1 MPESSRPSQP
11 PIAVIGLSTLVPG
24 SADVAG
30 FWRDLVHARDLIR
43 DVPETHWLVS
53 DHYSSD
59 PTAPD
64 KTYGKRGAFMSPVAF
79 DPLAFGTP
87 PSTIDA
93 TDTAQLLSLIAAE
106 RVLRDACGEQ
116 GPSETL
122 RERTGIIL
130 GASPT
135 ELAFRMSFRSQR
147 PTWRRVMLAGGVD
160 EHKADELCDAI
171 SASYPVWKESSFPG
185 MLTNVIAGRVARHFD
200 LHGSNYTTDAACAS
214 SLSAM
219 SAAIDE
225 LTLGRADMMITGGVD
240 PLCDAFGFTCFSK
253 TPALSPSGECRP
265 FSAEA
270 DGTLLGEAVA
280 MVMLKRLA
288 DAERDGDRVYAVIRG
303 VGTSSDGRGS
313 SIYAPAVAGQVR
325 ALHRAYASAGYSP
338 ATVELIEAHG
348 TGTKAGD
355 TAEVTALQE
364 VFGTGDPAD
373 IARCALGSVKSQIG
387 HTRTAAGA
395 VGLAKAALAL
405 HHKILPPTLKADRA
419 DPALELEKGPFYLST
434 RTRPWIRG
442 SEHPRRAS
450 VSSFGFGG
458 TNFHVTLEEHRTE
471 ESAPAVDAYTRTA
484 PSELVLLGAESGPA
498 LVAALDAL
506 TADTAPLHDLAR
518 RTQLAFEA
526 AAKHRL
532 CLVARDEDELRAQAS
547 DARRRISAEPQSG
560 FHTPAGM
567 RYACGAAS
575 TDKIAL
581 LFPGQGSQYPDMG
594 IDVVLHQ
601 PRALA
606 AWDAVADFAI
616 DGRPLHRSVFP
627 PPVADQ
633 AAEREHAER
642 LKATECA
649 QPALAAHALMIQ
661 EILGA
666 VGFVPDCVAGHS
678 FGELSA
684 LHAAGV
690 YDDATLMSL
699 ARARGELLRD
709 ASKVSGAML
718 AVTAS
723 SKEADD
729 LVRGIRRAWVANY
742 NSPTQHVISGAESAI
757 AKVEQ
762 RALEQQ
768 LPTQR
773 LAVSCAFHSPLLQ
786 SATSGWRPTLEQH
799 DFTAPRL
806 PVYGNADAKPYPDT
820 APEIRTVLR
829 DHVTS
834 SVRFAEMILAMHD
847 DGVRTFVEA
856 GPGTVLTGLVGRI
869 LADRPHVALSADQT
883 RGSGLTALHRVLGA
897 LAVAGRPLDFA
908 PLWAAFTSS
917 TPSPSSTRTGMTI
930 PISGPN
936 PDVGHREKTPAAPAV
951 RESAAGFRQAGPPT
965 TPTAP
970 VAAVHQAPP
979 PTPAAVTQAPPP
991 ALVQAALPPAAVAPY
1006 AAPEPVTQYPAPA
1019 PVAQYAPTAPVAQY
1033 AAPAPVAPAA
1043 PVPAPVPV
1051 PAQQTPAVPVRTYE
1065 APVAEATTHDVT
1077 SSGSTWSPVTSSGA
1091 WLHAFLEVQRQ
1102 ASDAHSAYQST
1113 TSASHASYLDLART
1127 SLDGLMAWQPGAEPR
1142 AVAAPAPA
1150 PAPALM
1156 PAPAPLAPA
1165 PQALEARP
1173 HTPREISPAPAAV
1186 TQYPPTPVTQARP
1199 PVPAAQVAP
1208 AQPRPP
1214 AQPAAVHAAPALRQI
1229 PAPTAAPAPALTS
1242 APAPAPVAAP
1252 AAPAQ
1257 ESGADVALA
1266 IVAELTGYPV
1276 EMLTPDMDLEVDLG
1290 VDSIKRVQILTRL
1303 RDHFPDEANVDPADL
1318 ARLRTIAAIADK
1330 ITSLR
1335 APNGATPQ
1343 TRALASVPAP
1353 ALAPLPESASAPAQE
1368 SGADVALAIVAELTG
1383 YPVEM
1388 LTPDM
1393 DLEVDL
1399 GVDSIKRV
1407 QILTRLRDHFPD
1419 EANVDPAD
1427 LARLRTIAAIA
1438 DKITS
1443 LRAPD
1448 VATPQT
1454 PAPVAPAAPAA
1465 RAQEQIPAQAKHAAP
1480 QLTVLR
1486 TGTTLVPTEAANG
1499 GPLKG
1504 LREQPLLITDDGT
1517 GVAECLAETLRRE
1530 GIKVSVT
1537 DRVTEDSTAV
1547 IVLAGLREIDPEQDP
1562 DAPTRE
1568 VFTTLHTIAEAMER
1582 RGGVLVVVQDTGG
1595 AFGTSGIRGRE
1606 GCAGIAAL
1614 ARTAANEWAHASIK
1628 TIDIERAARAPQDLA
1643 QAIATELLHGD
1654 DTTDVALTA
1663 DGSRALLRGT
1673 TETLGTPRP
1682 LDLGPDPVIVVTGGA
1697 RGITASC
1704 LIALAGAHRPKFL
1717 LLGRTRPV
1725 DEDDELRGAADETAI
1740 RKVLSNRRDENTGA
1754 TPTLAELAV
1763 ASGRVLASREIR
1775 TTLDLLAVAG
1785 AETRYVTADATD
1797 RERVFEALAEVRR
1810 DWGPITGIIHAA
1822 GVIADSNISDKTQAQ
1837 FTSVYDTK
1845 VRGFRTL
1852 LELTDNDPV
1861 RLVCAF
1867 SSVSARLGTAGQSDY
1882 AAANQAMEQI
1892 TATEAAH
1899 RPECTVRAVA
1909 WGPWAA
1915 GMVSP
1920 AHAEHFRRLGVP
1932 LLEESAGVQAF
1943 MTELEQSG
1951 PACVSIAA
1959 GAAGPAVGTDHGG
1972 VTEILVGADTHPYL
1986 VDHSIAGRPVVPVA
2000 LVLEWFA
2007 RAARTALPDQDSVL
2021 VRDLRVLRAVA
2032 LDKFGVEETRLRVHA
2047 RPDATQPDAPLRL
2060 ELKSADG
2067 ALHYAAL
2074 AGPGEVA
2081 TLTAPAAEPVDESFE
2096 VHPGS
2101 AVYDGAM
2108 LFHGPLFHAITT
2120 INGLSSAGATCD
2132 LVGLRQLGWA
2142 HDAWQTDPLVLDGAL
2157 QAACLWV
2164 LSSASVQS
2172 LPMGVREVRVLST
2185 GAVDTPV
2192 KCTVHSVMQGT
2203 DNAICDIWLTTE
2215 HEGAE
2220 RVLGVLAGVEM
2231 VYRPDL
2237 SSPQRTAA
2245 LISTDA

>member
-1 MPESSRPSQP
+1 MNSSDSHIARSPVPESSRPSQP
-11 PIAVIGLSTLVPG
+11 PIAVVGLSTLLPG
-24 SADVAG
+24 SSDAGG
-30 FWRDLVHARDLIR
+30 FWRDVVHARDLIR
-43 DVPETHWLVS
+43 DVPDTHWLVS

-93 TDTAQLLSLIAAE
+93 TDTAQLLSLVAAE
-106 RVLRDACGEQ
+106 RVLRDACGDD
-116 GPSETL
+116 GPSETM

-147 PTWRRVMLAGGVD
+147 PTWRRVMLARGVP
-160 EHKADELCDAI
+160 EAKADELCEAI
-171 SASYPVWKESSFPG
+171 AASYPVWKESSFPG

-265 FSAEA
+265 FSVDA

-288 DAERDGDRVYAVIRG
+288 DAERDGDRIYAVIRG

-325 ALHRAYASAGYSP
+325 ALRRAYASAGYSP

-364 VFGTGDPAD
+364 VFGSGDPAD

-405 HHKILPPTLKADRA
+405 HHRILPPTIKADRT
-419 DPALELEKGPFYLST
+419 DPALEMEKGPFYLST

-442 SEHPRRAS
+442 DDHPRRAS

-458 TNFHVTLEEHRTE
+458 TNFHVTLEEHRTAE
-471 ESAPAVDAYTRTA
+471 TAPAGERYTRSA
-484 PSELVLLGAESGPA
+484 PSELLLLSAESGPA

-506 TADTAPLHDLAR
+506 AADTAPPADLAR
-518 RTQLAFEA
+518 RTQLAFDA
-526 AAKHRL
+526 AATHRL
-532 CLVARDEDELRAQAS
+532 CLVVRDEEDLRAQAA
-547 DARRRISAEPQSG
+547 DARRRIAADARAA
-560 FHTPAGM
+560 FHTPGGA
-567 RYACGAAS
+567 RYACGPAS

-581 LFPGQGSQYPDMG
+581 LFPGQGSQYPEMG
-594 IDVVLHQ
+594 MDVVMHQ
-601 PRALA
+601 PLALA
-606 AWDAVADFAI
+606 AWDRLAGFEI
-616 DGRPLHRSVFP
+616 DGHPLHRLVFP
-627 PPVADQ
+627 PPAVDQ
-633 AAEREHAER
+633 AGERAQAER

-649 QPALAAHALMIQ
+649 QPALAAHALAMR

-666 VGFVPDCVAGHS
+666 VGFEPDCVAGHS

-690 YDDATLMSL
+690 YDDDTLMAL

-709 ASKVSGAML
+709 AGKVSGAML

-723 SKEADD
+723 AKEADD

-742 NSPTQHVISGAESAI
+742 NSPTQHVVSGAESAI
-757 AKVEQ
+757 AKVEK
-762 RALEQQ
+762 RASEQGLE
-768 LPTQR
+768 TRR
-773 LAVSCAFHSPLLQ
+773 LAVSCAFHSPLIQ
-786 SATSGWRPTLEQH
+786 SATTGWRPTLERYE
-799 DFTAPRL
+799 FATPRMA
-806 PVYGNADAKPYPDT
+806 VYGNADARPYPDK
-820 APEIRTVLR
+820 ASAIRTVLH

-834 SVRFAEMILAMHD
+834 SVRFADMILAMHD

-869 LADRPHVALSADQT
+869 LADRPHLALSADQN
-883 RGSGLTALHRVLGA
+883 RGSGLAALHRVLGA

-908 PLWAAFTSS
+908 PLWASFTSS
-917 TPSPSSTRTGMTI
+917 TPSPSLTRTGMTI

-936 PDVGHREKTPAAPAV
+936 PEVGHRESTPAVPVAQQSGTGFQPAV
-951 RESAAGFRQAGPPT
+951 APT
-965 TPTAP
+965 SPAPP
-970 VAAVHQAPP
+970 VAAARPMPPAPS
-979 PTPAAVTQAPPP
+979 AVTQAAPP
-991 ALVQAALPPAAVAPY
+991 ARVQAAPPV
-1006 AAPEPVTQYPAPA
+1006 APA
-1019 PVAQYAPTAPVAQY
+1019 PVAAPTAASAPVAAAAPAQY
-1033 AAPAPVAPAA
+1033 AAPAPAY
-1043 PVPAPVPV
+1043 VPAPVPV
-1051 PAQQTPAVPVRTYE
+1051 QTAPAVPVRYDPP
-1065 APVAEATTHDVT
+1065 AAEPTAHDVT
-1077 SSGSTWSPVTSSGA
+1077 SSGSTWSPVTASGA

-1102 ASDAHSAYQST
+1102 AGDAHSAYQST
-1113 TSASHASYLDLART
+1113 TSASHASYLDLAKT
-1127 SLDGLMAWQPGAEPR
+1127 SLDALMAWRPGAEPR
-1142 AVAAPAPA
+1142 AAAAPMPAPVEMPAPVAPGPRALEARPPALEISPAPPTPTAYQAPAPVTQAPPPAPAAPVAAAPVAPVVHQSVVQAPPAMAQIPAPTQAPALAAAPAPA
-1150 PAPALM
+1150 PAA
-1156 PAPAPLAPA
+1156 APVP
-1165 PQALEARP
+1165 
-1173 HTPREISPAPAAV
+1173 TPAA
-1186 TQYPPTPVTQARP
+1186 
-1199 PVPAAQVAP
+1199 
-1208 AQPRPP
+1208 
-1214 AQPAAVHAAPALRQI
+1214 
-1229 PAPTAAPAPALTS
+1229 
-1242 APAPAPVAAP
+1242 APAPAPV
-1252 AAPAQ
+1252 Q

-1276 EMLTPDMDLEVDLG
+1276 EMLTPEMDLEVDLG

-1303 RDHFPDEANVDPADL
+1303 RDHFPGEADVDPADL
-1318 ARLRTIAAIADK
+1318 ARLRTIAEIAEK

-1335 APNGATPQ
+1335 TPGGAGAQAPARTQ
-1343 TRALASVPAP
+1343 ALVPAP
-1353 ALAPLPESASAPAQE
+1353 AQAAAPAPVQE

-1388 LTPDM
+1388 LTPEM

-1407 QILTRLRDHFPD
+1407 QILTRLRDHFPG
-1419 EANVDPAD
+1419 EADVDPAD
-1427 LARLRTIAAIA
+1427 LARLRTIAEIA
-1438 DKITS
+1438 EKITS
-1443 LRAPD
+1443 LRTPDAGPAQPQAP
-1448 VATPQT
+1448 V
-1454 PAPVAPAAPAA
+1454 VAPAAPAA
-1465 RAQEQIPAQAKHAAP
+1465 RTQEQIPAQSKHEAP
-1480 QLTVLR
+1480 QFTVLR
-1486 TGTTLVPTEAANG
+1486 TGTALVPVEAAAG
-1499 GPLKG
+1499 SALKG

-1530 GIKVSVT
+1530 GIKASVT

-1547 IVLAGLREIDPEQDP
+1547 ISLAGLRGIDPEQDP

-1568 VFTTLHTIAEAMER
+1568 VFTTLRTIASAMDR

-1595 AFGTSGIRGRE
+1595 AFGTSGVRGRE

-1628 TIDIERAARAPQDLA
+1628 TIDIDRAGRAPQDIA
-1643 QAIATELLHGD
+1643 QAIAAELLHGD
-1654 DTTDVALTA
+1654 DVTDVALAA
-1663 DGSRALLRGT
+1663 DGSRALLRGS
-1673 TETLGTPRP
+1673 TEPTAAPRP
-1682 LDLGPDPVIVVTGGA
+1682 LDLGPDPVVVVTGGA

-1704 LIALAGAHRPKFL
+1704 LFALARAHRPKFL

-1740 RKVLSNRRDENTGA
+1740 RQILGSRRDEHTGA

-1775 TTLDLLAVAG
+1775 GTLDELAVAG

-1797 RERVFEALAEVRR
+1797 RERVAEALAEVRR

-1822 GVIADSNISDKTQAQ
+1822 GVIADSNISAKTEAQ
-1837 FTSVYDTK
+1837 FTTVYDTK

-1852 LELTDNDPV
+1852 LDLTADDPV

-1867 SSVSARLGTAGQSDY
+1867 SSVSARLGTAGQCDY

-1892 TATEAAH
+1892 TATEAVH
-1899 RPECTVRAVA
+1899 RPGTTVKAVA

-1932 LLEESAGVQAF
+1932 LLEEAAGVKAF
-1943 MTELEQSG
+1943 MTELEQPA

-1959 GAAGPAVGTDHGG
+1959 GTAAPAGDPADQPD
-1972 VTEILVGADTHPYL
+1972 VTEIVVGADTHPYL
-1986 VDHSIAGRPVVPVA
+1986 IDHSIAGRPVVPVA

-2007 RAARTALPDQDSVL
+2007 AAARNALPDNGSVL
-2021 VRDLRVLRAVA
+2021 VRDLRVLRTIA
-2032 LDKFGVEETRLRVHA
+2032 LDRFGTEQTRLRVHV
-2047 RPDATQPDAPLRL
+2047 RPDGTHPDTTLRL
-2060 ELKSADG
+2060 ELKSPDG
-2067 ALHYAAL
+2067 ALHYSAL
-2074 AGPGEVA
+2074 AGPGEA
-2081 TLTAPAAEPVDESFE
+2081 AKLTAPAAEPVDENFE

-2108 LFHGPLFHAITT
+2108 LFHGPSFHAIDSIT
-2120 INGLSSAGATCD
+2120 GLNSTGATCD
-2132 LVGLRQLGWA
+2132 LIGARQRGWA
-2142 HDAWQTDPLVLDGAL
+2142 QDTWQTDPLVMDGAL

-2172 LPMGVREVRVLST
+2172 LPMGIREVRVVST
-2185 GAVDTPV
+2185 GAVTAPV
-2192 KCTVHSVMQGT
+2192 KCTVRSVKQGT
-2203 DNAICDIWLTTE
+2203 DDAVCDIWLTTE
-2215 HEGAE
+2215 QGGTEQVLA
-2220 RVLGVLAGVEM
+2220 VLGGVEM
-2231 VYRPDL
+2231 IYRPDL
-2237 SSPQRTAA
+2237 STATRPA

>member
-11 PIAVIGLSTLVPG
+11 PIAVVGLSTLLPG
-24 SADVAG
+24 SSDVGG
-30 FWRDLVHARDLIR
+30 FWRDVVNARDLIR

-106 RVLRDACGEQ
+106 HVLRDACGDQ

-147 PTWRRVMLAGGVD
+147 PTWRRVMLARGVA
-160 EHKADELCDAI
+160 EPKADELCDAI
-171 SASYPVWKESSFPG
+171 AASYPVWKESSFPG

-265 FSAEA
+265 FSADA

-288 DAERDGDRVYAVIRG
+288 DAERDGDRIYAVIRG

-325 ALHRAYASAGYSP
+325 ALRRAYASAGYSH

-364 VFGTGDPAD
+364 VFGSGDPAD

-405 HHKILPPTLKADRA
+405 HHKILPPTLKADRT

-434 RTRPWIRG
+434 RTRPWIRDTD
-442 SEHPRRAS
+442 HPRRAS

-458 TNFHVTLEEHRTE
+458 TNFHVTLEEHRTAE
-471 ESAPAVDAYTRTA
+471 PAAAGREYTRSA
-484 PSELVLLGAESGPA
+484 PSELVLLSAESGPA
-498 LVAALDAL
+498 LVTALDAL
-506 TADTAPLHDLAR
+506 SADTAPPADLAR
-518 RTQLAFEA
+518 RTQLAFDA
-526 AAKHRL
+526 AAAHRL
-532 CLVARDEDELRAQAS
+532 CLVVRDEDDLRAQAA
-547 DARRRISAEPQSG
+547 DARERISAEPQTA
-560 FHTPAGM
+560 FHTPTGV
-567 RYACGAAS
+567 RYACGPAAA
-575 TDKIAL
+575 DKIAL

-594 IDVVLHQ
+594 SDVVLHQ
-601 PRALA
+601 PHALA
-606 AWDAVADFAI
+606 AWDRLAGFEV
-616 DGRPLHRSVFP
+616 DGYPLYRTVFP
-627 PPVADQ
+627 PPVVDQ
-633 AAEREHAER
+633 AQERAQTER

-649 QPALAAHALMIQ
+649 QPALAAHALMIGS
-661 EILGA
+661 ILGA
-666 VGFVPDCVAGHS
+666 VGFEPDCVAGHS
-678 FGELSA
+678 FGELAA

-690 YDDATLMSL
+690 YDDDTLMAL

-718 AVTAS
+718 AVTATA
-723 SKEADD
+723 KEADD

-742 NSPTQHVISGAESAI
+742 NSPTQHVVSGAESAI
-757 AKVEQ
+757 VKVEK
-762 RALEQQ
+762 RAAEQQ
-768 LPTQR
+768 LTTQR

-786 SATSGWRPTLEQH
+786 SATTGWRPTLEQH
-799 DFTAPRL
+799 EFAAPKL
-806 PVYGNADAKPYPDT
+806 PVYGNADAKPYPGT
-820 APEIRTVLR
+820 APEIRTVLH

-834 SVRFAEMILAMHD
+834 SVRFAEMILAMYQ

-869 LADRPHVALSADQT
+869 LADRPHVALSADHT

-908 PLWAAFTSS
+908 PLWASFTSS

-936 PDVGHREKTPAAPAV
+936 PDVGHRESTPAAPAM
-951 RESAAGFRQAGPPT
+951 REPGTGFVPAAPT
-965 TPTAP
+965 PP
-970 VAAVHQAPP
+970 VA
-979 PTPAAVTQAPPP
+979 
-991 ALVQAALPPAAVAPY
+991 AALPPAPALAVTQAAPPARVQAAPPAPAPAAAVAQFAQP
-1006 AAPEPVTQYPAPA
+1006 APAPA
-1019 PVAQYAPTAPVAQY
+1019 PV
-1033 AAPAPVAPAA
+1033 PAPMAA

-1051 PAQQTPAVPVRTYE
+1051 QAAPAVPMRTHE
-1065 APVAEATTHDVT
+1065 APVAQSPAHDVT
-1077 SSGSTWSPVTSSGA
+1077 SSGSTWTPVTASGA

-1102 ASDAHSAYQST
+1102 AGDAHNAYQTT
-1113 TSASHASYLDLART
+1113 TSASHASYLDLAKT
-1127 SLDGLMAWQPGAEPR
+1127 SLDALMAWRPGAEPR
-1142 AVAAPAPA
+1142 AAAAPAPVEMPVAGEPTAQLAPSPRVLEGQPRTTREISPAPPAVTQYQPAPVTQYQPTPVTEYQPAPVTQYQATPVAQARPPMPAAPHSLQASPTLAQIPAPAVAPALAAAPAPVSVPAPAPA
-1150 PAPALM
+1150 PAPA
-1156 PAPAPLAPA
+1156 A
-1165 PQALEARP
+1165 
-1173 HTPREISPAPAAV
+1173 
-1186 TQYPPTPVTQARP
+1186 
-1199 PVPAAQVAP
+1199 
-1208 AQPRPP
+1208 
-1214 AQPAAVHAAPALRQI
+1214 
-1229 PAPTAAPAPALTS
+1229 
-1242 APAPAPVAAP
+1242 
-1252 AAPAQ
+1252 AQ
-1257 ESGADVALA
+1257 ESGAEVALA

-1276 EMLTPDMDLEVDLG
+1276 EMLTPEMDLEVDLG

-1303 RDHFPDEANVDPADL
+1303 RDHFPGEANVDPADLARLRTIAAIAEKITSMRTPDGAAVPAPTQALVPAPAPAAAQESGAEVALAIVAELTGYPVEMLTPEMDLEVDLGVDSIKRVQILTRLRDHFPGEANVDPADL

-1335 APNGATPQ
+1335 TPQ
-1343 TRALASVPAP
+1343 GAPAP
-1353 ALAPLPESASAPAQE
+1353 APA
-1368 SGADVALAIVAELTG
+1368 A
-1383 YPVEM
+1383 
-1388 LTPDM
+1388 
-1393 DLEVDL
+1393 
-1399 GVDSIKRV
+1399 
-1407 QILTRLRDHFPD
+1407 
-1419 EANVDPAD
+1419 
-1427 LARLRTIAAIA
+1427 
-1438 DKITS
+1438 
-1443 LRAPD
+1443 
-1448 VATPQT
+1448 
-1454 PAPVAPAAPAA
+1454 APAAPVV
-1465 RAQEQIPAQAKHAAP
+1465 RTQEQIPAQAKHVAP
-1480 QLTVLR
+1480 QFTVLR
-1486 TGTTLVPTEAANG
+1486 TGTALVPVEPATGA
-1499 GPLKG
+1499 PLKG

-1530 GIKVSVT
+1530 GIKATVA
-1537 DRVTEDSTAV
+1537 DRVTADSTAV
-1547 IVLAGLREIDPEQDP
+1547 IALAGLREIDPEQDP

-1568 VFTTLHTIAEAMER
+1568 VFTTLHTIAEAMDR

-1595 AFGTSGIRGRE
+1595 AFGTSGNRGRE

-1628 TIDIERAARAPQDLA
+1628 TIDIDRAARAPQDIA

-1654 DTTDVALTA
+1654 DTTDVALAA

-1673 TETLGTPRP
+1673 TEPVAAPRA
-1682 LDLGPDPVIVVTGGA
+1682 LDLGADPVVVVTGGA

-1704 LIALAGAHRPKFL
+1704 LLALARTHRPKFL

-1725 DEDDELRGAADETAI
+1725 DEDDELRGAADESAI
-1740 RKVLSNRRDENTGA
+1740 RQILGSRRDERTGA
-1754 TPTLAELAV
+1754 TPTLAELAH

-1775 TTLDLLAVAG
+1775 GTLEQLAVAG

-1797 RERVFEALAEVRR
+1797 RERVFDALAEVRR

-1822 GVIADSNISDKTQAQ
+1822 GVIADSNISAKTQAQ
-1837 FTSVYDTK
+1837 FTAVYDTK

-1852 LELTDNDPV
+1852 LELTAADPV

-1867 SSVSARLGTAGQSDY
+1867 SSVSARLGTAGQCDY

-1899 RPECTVRAVA
+1899 RPGSMVKAVA

-1932 LLEESAGVQAF
+1932 LLEETAGVKAF
-1943 MTELEQSG
+1943 MTELEQPG

-1959 GAAGPAVGTDHGG
+1959 GTAGPAGDAGDATNVTDI
-1972 VTEILVGADTHPYL
+1972 VVGADTHPYL
-1986 VDHSIAGRPVVPVA
+1986 VDHTIAGRPVVPVA

-2007 RAARTALPDQDSVL
+2007 RAARTALPDHGSVL
-2021 VRDLRVLRAVA
+2021 VRDLRVLRTIA
-2032 LDKFGVEETRLRVHA
+2032 LDRFGTEETRLRVHV
-2047 RPDATQPDAPLRL
+2047 RPDGGHADAPLRL
-2060 ELKSADG
+2060 ELKSLDG

-2074 AGPGEVA
+2074 AGPGEGAVP
-2081 TLTAPAAEPVDESFE
+2081 TAPTAEPADESFE

-2108 LFHGPLFHAITT
+2108 LFHGPRFHAIHT
-2120 INGLSSAGATCD
+2120 ITGLSSTGAASD
-2132 LVGLRQLGWA
+2132 LVGVRKLDWPQ
-2142 HDAWQTDPLVLDGAL
+2142 DTWQTDPAVMDGAL
-2157 QAACLWV
+2157 QMACLWV

-2172 LPMGVREVRVLST
+2172 LPMGIREVLVLST
-2185 GAVDTPV
+2185 GAVEGPV
-2192 KCTVHSVMQGT
+2192 KCTVHSVVQGT
-2203 DNAICDIWLTTE
+2203 DNAMCDIWLTVE
-2215 HEGAE
+2215 QDGAE
-2220 RVLGVLAGVEM
+2220 RVLAVLRGVEM

-2237 SSPQRTAA
+2237 STSNRAAA